1 MSGGGRLE
9 LTIGSEKADG
19 AAVSACFENIRRFAF
34 TLAEVLITLGIIGIV
49 AAMTMPVLIANHR
62 EKETVA
68 RLKKAYSTLSN
79 AYIGVLDEYG
89 PPTNWDVESWN
100 EINVMF
106 SKYIHNVKICEVSS
120 KGCFASEKRKDLMN
134 NTVNFM
140 AGTSSGASSALV
152 MSDGIIVGVG
162 AQIPLEEALLCKS
175 LNYCFH
181 FTVDINGD
189 KLPNRWG
196 VDTFTFHVTGNKI
209 VPRGAAGT
217 HGRQRMCDPDA
228 TTSAAGWVNG
238 SGCGAWVLQMENM
251 DYLKCVN
258 GNESYCNKK
267 YYFD

>member
-1 MSGGGRLE
+1 MH
-9 LTIGSEKADG
+9 A
-19 AAVSACFENIRRFAF
+19 ACFENIRRFAF

-89 PPTNWDVESWN
+89 PPTNWDVESWDDVA
-100 EINVMF
+100 VMF
-106 SKYIHNVKICEVSS
+106 SKYIRNVRVCTNSEG
-120 KGCFASEKRKDLMN
+120 GCFKHIDSGWIDLQN
-134 NTVNFM
+134 NKVNGISGM
-140 AGTSSGASSALV
+140 SSLV
-152 MSDGIIVGVG
+152 MSDGIVIGIDQQVG
-162 AQIPLEEALLCKS
+162 IKEALTCKS

-196 VDTFTFHVTGNKI
+196 EDTFNFHVTENKI

-228 TTSAAGWVNG
+228 TTSSAGWWNG